1 MKTPLT
7 IDKKNPIEKIDD
19 NNSNIRPRDYELF
32 KKWKGVNESVTPT
45 NNTHFV
51 FSTKDEE
58 DSFYSYQFD
67 TPEKKKLYKE
77 YREAWWE
84 RAMKFE
90 HGNAPL
96 ALIVELVSTC
106 NLACTMCF
114 TITDKF
120 QNAITGA
127 TRMMPWTQF
136 TKIIDDAKQSGVYS
150 INISWRGESTLY
162 RVKDDNGNTKT
173 FADAIKYA
181 CSKNFLEVTCLTH
194 GQNLTDEII
203 DAITD
208 AKPNWISF
216 SIDGLEDEYNKIRT
230 PRNKKKDTSYNAFEV
245 LCENVK
251 KLVNKRYE
259 KGENLPRLRSNCIF
273 PSISKYPQK
282 YKEFMKY
289 IGIDLVTT
297 SEVSDYREH
306 RLKDE
311 DINYDWS
318 CAYPFQRMTISANS
332 IILPCPAADQ
342 EEANLVFGRYKGS
355 PPKKT
360 RNYDGS
366 IRLSD
371 IPENTITSAWHSD
384 SWNKLRKAHKEKT
397 RHLIEPGCRNCLH
410 GVKKKGVKNIPSD
423 WDLENMEWDHHPT
436 KV

>member
-1 MKTPLT
+1 MLKTNT
-7 IDKKNPIEKIDD
+7 
-19 NNSNIRPRDYELF
+19 RPRDYELY
-32 KKWKGVNESVTPT
+32 KKWKDVNKSVTPT

-51 FSTKDEE
+51 FSSKEEE
-58 DSFYSYQFD
+58 DLFYSYQFD
-67 TPEKKKLYKE
+67 TDEKKELYRK
-77 YREAWWE
+77 YRGEWWE
-84 RAMKFE
+84 RAVNYQ
-90 HGNAPL
+90 HGKAPL

-127 TRMMPWTQF
+127 TRMMPWDQF
-136 TKIIDDAKQSGVYS
+136 TNIIDEAKSVGVYS

-162 RVKDDNGNTKT
+162 RVKDKNGNTKT
-173 FADAIKYA
+173 FGDAIKYA

-194 GQNLTDEII
+194 GQNLTEEMIEDIVE
-203 DAITD
+203 

-216 SIDGLEDEYNKIRT
+216 SVDGLADEYNKIRT
-230 PRNKKKDTSYNAFEV
+230 PRNKKKDKNYNAFKV
-245 LCENVK
+245 VCENIKELAK
-251 KLVNKRYE
+251 KRDE
-259 KGENLPRLRSNCIF
+259 KNSKLPRLRSNCVY
-273 PSISKYPQK
+273 PSISKYPEK
-282 YKEFMKY
+282 YKNFMKSV
-289 IGIDLVTT
+289 GIDLVTT
-297 SEVSDYREH
+297 SEVNDYREH

-360 RNYDGS
+360 RKYDGTVE
-366 IRLSD
+366 LSNV
-371 IPENTITSAWHSD
+371 PENTIETAWLSE
-384 SWNKLRKAHKEKT
+384 SWNGLRKAHKEKK

-410 GVKKKGVKNIPSD
+410 GAKKKGVTNLPSD
-423 WDLENMEWDHHPT
+423 WDVDNMEWNYHPT